1 MQAELVIQSSPPEV
15 RRARDWVS
23 EKAAD
28 AGFTDREV
36 SELALVVSEAC
47 ANVIKHA
54 YHNEPNHP
62 INLKLTIDEVRLVLV
77 MRDFGATFDL
87 ANYQPPD
94 LDVPQEGGYGV
105 FIIRSLMDE
114 VDYDVSDQPGTTLR
128 LVKNRRG
135 NEPVSRTQSSER
147 KE

>member
-1 MQAELVIQSSPPEV
+1 VQAELLIQSSPPEV

-36 SELALVVSEAC
+36 NDLALVVSEAC

-62 INLKLTIDEVRLVLV
+62 INLKLTVDEARLVLV
-77 MRDFGATFDL
+77 IRDFGATFDL
-87 ANYQPPD
+87 ANYRPPD

-105 FIIRSLMDE
+105 FIILSLMDE

-128 LVKNRRG
+128 LVKNRPG
-135 NEPVSRTQSSER
+135 TSPVSRTQSSER